1 MKNSLLNMYSKCGSM
16 NEAQSI
22 FGNMQSKNIIS
33 WNSMI
38 AGYGQNGEA
47 RKALEMFKEM
57 EIQMA
62 QPDSITFIAL
72 LNSFSHVGLVD
83 EALQYFNYM
92 KDKYGIHPDVSHYNC
107 D

>member
-38 AGYGQNGEA
+38 AGYGQNG
-47 RKALEMFKEM
+47 KG
-57 EIQMA
+57 I
-62 QPDSITFIAL
+62 
-72 LNSFSHVGLVD
+72 
-83 EALQYFNYM
+83 EALKLFKQMQQEGIQRHTLLLFQY
-92 KDKYGIHPDVSHYNC
+92 IQI
-107 D
+107 